1 MIGEVRGHT
10 RILTIAVQFPISIWS
25 LSIKSHCRY
34 PRFWHMLNLF
44 DGSRSISQ
52 KGAENINRRSG
63 AVKCGVSL
71 PGGGIRPPGFT
82 RPPCTMEPWPSRL
95 WNIAAAFYGFS
106 ILLVHKPKAS
116 GFQLRPFNGVRSCVR
131 KLPRLPLSQKFVSRF
146 GSFESLTSLFWFLFR
161 R

>member
-1 MIGEVRGHT
+1 MIYSYVKPVRWQQVDKAERG
-10 RILTIAVQFPISIWS
+10 RKYQSQEWCS
-25 LSIKSHCRY
+25 K
-34 PRFWHMLNLF
+34 M
-44 DGSRSISQ
+44 RSF
-52 KGAENINRRSG
+52 
-63 AVKCGVSL
+63 

-95 WNIAAAFYGFS
+95 WNIAAVFYGFS

-116 GFQLRPFNGVRSCVR
+116 GFQLRPFNGVRNCVR
-131 KLPRLPLSQKFVSRF
+131 KLPRLPLLQKFAPRF